1 MCYLTAAMRWPVFCL
16 FVFLAL
22 VFQLGLRTLLRDP
35 FGIDAGEPQ
44 FLLILG
50 VFIGLS
56 APGKVTPWAWLILGA
71 LVDLANPVPVRLAM
85 RETQTTL
92 LGPACLGY
100 LLGGYAVWQLRPLVV
115 RDSPLAVA
123 FVAFC
128 AGMLVQLAIVA
139 TLSVRGLPWPWLAEE
154 QIASFRAADE
164 LVRRFL
170 ELIYTTLFAIP
181 LGALLI
187 RLRPMWGFP
196 TAKGGR

>member
-1 MCYLTAAMRWPVFCL
+1 MRWPVFFL
-16 FVFLAL
+16 FVFLAVVL
-22 VFQLGLRTLLRDP
+22 QLGLRTLLRDP
-35 FGIDAGEPQ
+35 FGLDAGEPQ
-44 FLLILG
+44 LLLILG

-56 APGKVTPWAWLILGA
+56 APGRVTPWAWLMLGA
-71 LVDLANPVPVRLAM
+71 LVDLTQPLSVRLAVE
-85 RETQTTL
+85 ETQIAL

-128 AGMLVQLAIVA
+128 AGILVQLAIVA
-139 TLSVRGLPWPWLAEE
+139 ALSMRGLPWPWLTGER
-154 QIASFRAADE
+154 ITGFSAADE

-170 ELIYTTLFAIP
+170 ELIYTALFAVP

-196 TAKGGR
+196 TGKGGR